1 MDKKRDI
8 IQCVLVAECSREIII
23 GQKLRSYPV
32 FISNR
37 MEQGDNRWIKIEIL
51 SSVCKQQ
58 NGAGR

>member
-37 MEQGDNRWIKIEIL
+37 M
-51 SSVCKQQ
+51 
-58 NGAGR
+58 